1 MQEVK
6 SAIEVVFQG
15 GTFYSQEL
23 IQNMLKNLKQAKIS
37 RVNQAEF
44 SVRESEIMHLIWLGY
59 SNQAIGEKIY
69 ISKRTVENH
78 RANILLK
85 TNSRNTAELVI
96 YAIKN

>member
-44 SVRESEIMHLIWLGY
+44 SVRESEIMHLI
-59 SNQAIGEKIY
+59 
-69 ISKRTVENH
+69 
-78 RANILLK
+78 
-85 TNSRNTAELVI
+85 
-96 YAIKN
+96 